1 VEMVALRHSTEA
13 VGGAPMGQM
22 VPDVRRRDWSQCHTF
37 YSIVGRWKAGGSG
50 GRTSMMLVMGD
61 GNGEEES
68 MGCNHLQRGREGGD
82 EAAPLCRR
90 QTIHQRVARRPGRLK
105 AMTDI

>member
-1 VEMVALRHSTEA
+1 MVE
-13 VGGAPMGQM
+13 GG
-22 VPDVRRRDWSQCHTF
+22 RSR
-37 YSIVGRWKAGGSG
+37 GGSSS
-50 GRTSMMLVMGD
+50 RTSMMLVMGD

-68 MGCNHLQRGREGGD
+68 MGCSHLRRGRERGD

-90 QTIHQRVARRPGRLK
+90 QTIQQRVARRPGRLK